1 MKLLTKTTVL
11 AISLGATGLAN
22 ASTFAFT
29 DLATSLVSVSETSS
43 ISRTVNYSGLDGAI
57 ASAFLTINLSDD
69 ESTTFPGF
77 VDMPVEYASLT
88 VGGNTYTSNDIDGNN
103 TPIPFTSIE
112 ADLIFS
118 GGTVFLNPPSA
129 SATPNPVLG
138 TQGTYFNVDV
148 ASLLGGTSGTLNFD
162 LSALDTISNFPAF
175 AGGGSYIED
184 YFYQSA
190 TLTITTV
197 PVPAAAWLLG
207 SGLGL
212 LGLSRKKAM
221 TA

>member
-11 AISLGATGLAN
+11 ALSLGATGLAN

-29 DLATSLVSVSETSS
+29 DLATSLVSETSS
-43 ISRTVNYSGLDGAI
+43 INRTVNYSGLDGAI

-77 VDMPVEYASLT
+77 VDVPVEYASLT
-88 VGGNTYTSNDIDGNN
+88 VGSNTYTSTDIDVNN

-112 ADLIFS
+112 ADLIIS
-118 GGTVFLNPPSA
+118 GGTFSLNPPSA

-148 ASLLGGTSGTLNFD
+148 ASLLGGTSGALNFG
-162 LSALDTISNFPAF
+162 LSALDTISNFPAIV
-175 AGGGSYIED
+175 GGGPYTED